1 MRRLKNF
8 IIETINS
15 SKVVK
20 YVSIGVGV
28 VLLPVLVIVG
38 IKRKYK
44 KA

>member
-20 YVSIGVGV
+20 WVSIGVGV

-38 IKRKYK
+38 VKKHK

>member
-8 IIETINS
+8 IIETING

-38 IKRKYK
+38 VKRKHK